1 MYAPVARGKASGDV
15 VTMTKIK
22 ADKSTTLIDFSRLAR
37 GLTVFGVVVAL
48 TGVAAPFHDALNGV
62 VVIKAVAEEA
72 PAKRQKTRR
81 VPSLSERVYK
91 KLGEGQELIDAKDYE
106 GAQALIVEALDR
118 SKRYNENEIANL
130 HNMLGYIYYLKEDYD
145 GALREYKIVAAQGE
159 KIPEGLET
167 TTLYTVAQLSYVQ
180 EDYEEALRYMEI
192 WISKAQNPS
201 SDPRFFMA
209 TVYYQMKDYDKA
221 IEQMELGMQIAEERG
236 TTVKEQQWSLLTFLY
251 FEKEDWPNVIET
263 LKVMVEKFPK
273 REHWVRLAG
282 VYGQEGYEK
291 EQMYALESA
300 YSLGFFERKTDYTNL
315 AGLLMQEE
323 VPYRAAKVLVAGL
336 KAENVERDAKNLQAL
351 GQAWQLS
358 QEVDNAIDVYE
369 EAAELSEDGKI
380 YERLSYLYLED
391 DQFARCVESASGALD
406 KGGLRKVQS
415 VHVVKGMCQYNM
427 QRLTA
432 ARDSF
437 VQCRRV
443 ARSEDDK
450 ASQRTCGQWIT
461 FIDREK
467 ARLEALAAAG

>member
-1 MYAPVARGKASGDV
+1 MHAPVARGKASGDV

-48 TGVAAPFHDALNGV
+48 TGVAAPFHDALNGA

-130 HNMLGYIYYLKEDYD
+130 HNMLGYIYYLK
-145 GALREYKIVAAQGE
+145 
-159 KIPEGLET
+159 
-167 TTLYTVAQLSYVQ
+167 

-300 YSLGFFERKTDYTNL
+300 YTLGFFERKTDYTNL